1 MKTKIELEENILDI
15 IMKIHKDFPELSKY
29 ISEMP
34 ENNSS
39 INSISI
45 DKFSFQKY
53 WNSLDSILSEYAK
66 THVAQNGKSDKGTID
81 FPGYPIYPASEDIY
95 RKSKLEM
102 EINPENPILLK
113 FPNENSGTMNEKDF
127 ENDRSGDDIDVP
139 GSELDDPMEKIGSE
153 DEENNY
159 YSLGGD
165 NHNDLDEN

>member
-1 MKTKIELEENILDI
+1 
-15 IMKIHKDFPELSKY
+15 MKIHKEFPELSKY

-39 INSISI
+39 INTIHL
-45 DKFSFQKY
+45 DKLSFQNY
-53 WNSLDSILSEYAK
+53 WHSLDKLISQYAHN
-66 THVAQNGKSDKGTID
+66 HVAQNGKSGNETID

-102 EINPENPILLK
+102 EINPENPIMHK

-127 ENDRSGDDIDVP
+127 EDDMSGDDLDVP